1 MKKAFLFSLCAGLWI
16 LLFLGACQ
24 TETTS
29 QKKNSRPNPVAAP
42 PSFSSEG
49 ELYFLR
55 GQDTLQ
61 KIQIE
66 IADNE
71 NEKSQGLMNR
81 PQLPAQGGM
90 LFVFE
95 EEAERQF
102 WMRNTL
108 ISLDILYLNAA
119 KEIVHIA
126 AYTQPESDA
135 PIPSQK
141 PAQYVV
147 EVNAGFC
154 ESHQIKPGDK
164 IAFTR
169 LSN

>member
-1 MKKAFLFSLCAGLWI
+1 M
-16 LLFLGACQ
+16 LLLVGACQ

-29 QKKNSRPNPVAAP
+29 QKNKARPNPASGG
-42 PSFSSEG
+42 PSFSPEG
-49 ELYFLR
+49 ELFFLR

-61 KIQIE
+61 KLQIE

-71 NEKSQGLMNR
+71 NERSQGLMNR

-90 LFVFE
+90 LFIFE

-154 ESHQIKPGDK
+154 ESHQIKPGDT

-169 LSN
+169 LNN